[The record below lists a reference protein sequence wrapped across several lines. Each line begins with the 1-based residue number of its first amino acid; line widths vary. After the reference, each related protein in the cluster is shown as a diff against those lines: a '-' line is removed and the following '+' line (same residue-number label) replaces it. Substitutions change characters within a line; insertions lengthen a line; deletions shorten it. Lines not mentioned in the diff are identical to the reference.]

1 MLPLIILPLLK
12 IGAKKTLKNILHQI
26 NLVILMQD
34 IEALKKE
41 AGIKACE
48 YVQNGMKVGLG
59 TGSTVKYT
67 IIELAR
73 RIIEEG
79 LEITG
84 VPTSLATKELAESLG
99 ISLIE
104 LDQTNGLDIVI
115 DGADEFDP
123 SFQLIKGGGAA
134 LLREKIVAQASNKM
148 VVVADDRKQVTTLG
162 QFPLPIEINLFCAG
176 TTVKQIEKLL
186 NCDVKIRK
194 QDGKEL
200 KTDNGNLIADAF
212 TGPKIADPVSIETD
226 ILKIA
231 GVVQVGLF
239 NNMCDVVIVAGKNGV
254 EVLEKQ

>member
-1 MLPLIILPLLK
+1 
-12 IGAKKTLKNILHQI
+12 
-26 NLVILMQD
+26 MQD

-123 SFQLIKGGGAA
+123 SFQLIKEVE
-134 LLREKIVAQASNKM
+134 LRYLERKSLH
-148 VVVADDRKQVTTLG
+148 KQVIRWWLS
-162 QFPLPIEINLFCAG
+162 QMIEN
-176 TTVKQIEKLL
+176 K
-186 NCDVKIRK
+186 
-194 QDGKEL
+194 
-200 KTDNGNLIADAF
+200 
-212 TGPKIADPVSIETD
+212 
-226 ILKIA
+226 
-231 GVVQVGLF
+231 
-239 NNMCDVVIVAGKNGV
+239 
-254 EVLEKQ
+254 

>member
-1 MLPLIILPLLK
+1 MLPWIILFYLGIITNK
-12 IGAKKTLKNILHQI
+12 SLKNILHQI
-26 NLVILMQD
+26 ILVTIMQD

-48 YVQNGMKVGLG
+48 YVKSGMKVGLG

-73 RIIEEG
+73 RINEEN

-84 VPTSLATKELAESLG
+84 VPTSLATKELAQSLG
-99 ISLIE
+99 ISLID

-134 LLREKIVAQASNKM
+134 LLREKIVAQASAKM
-148 VVVADDRKQVTTLG
+148 VVVADDRKQVPILG
-162 QFPLPIEINLFCAG
+162 EFPLPIEINLFCSG
-176 TTVKQIEKLL
+176 TTVNHLEKLL
-186 NCDVKIRK
+186 DCEVKIRK
-194 QDGKEL
+194 QGDKIL
-200 KTDNGNLIADAF
+200 TTDNGNLIADAF
-212 TGPKIADPVSIETD
+212 TGPSIEDPISTEAD
-226 ILKIA
+226 ILQIA

>member
-1 MLPLIILPLLK
+1 MLPWIILLYFGIIANK
-12 IGAKKTLKNILHQI
+12 SLKNILHQI
-26 NLVILMQD
+26 TLVIIMQD

-48 YVQNGMKVGLG
+48 YVKSGMKVGLG

-73 RIIEEG
+73 RINEEN

-84 VPTSLATKELAESLG
+84 VPTSLATKELAQSLG
-99 ISLIE
+99 ISLID

-134 LLREKIVAQASNKM
+134 LLREKIVAQASAKM
-148 VVVADDRKQVTTLG
+148 VVVADDRKQVPILG
-162 QFPLPIEINLFCAG
+162 KFPLPIEINLFCSG
-176 TTVKQIEKLL
+176 TTVNHLEKLL
-186 NCDVKIRK
+186 DCEVKIRK
-194 QDGKEL
+194 QGDKIL
-200 KTDNGNLIADAF
+200 TTDNGNLIADAF
-212 TGPKIADPVSIETD
+212 TGPSIEYPISTEAD
-226 ILKIA
+226 ILQIA